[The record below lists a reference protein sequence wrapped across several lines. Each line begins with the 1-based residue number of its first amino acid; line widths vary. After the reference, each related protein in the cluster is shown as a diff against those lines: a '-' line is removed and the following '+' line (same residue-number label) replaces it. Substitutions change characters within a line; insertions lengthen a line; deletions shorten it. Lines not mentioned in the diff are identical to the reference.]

1 MAPAA
6 RPPRREGRGRG
17 EEAAE
22 RKGSK
27 GREETPVGEFL
38 NSLPDRY
45 SLHFL
50 RSLEPQAFE
59 RILKD
64 DPGGGDELD
73 PGMTKTLRFRHE
85 NGTVTVELVELSR
98 ELRCLPGN
106 GMDPPSEGRVAEARW
121 ERCDPSK
128 EALLLRM
135 DEKAVIRP
143 AASVRLGEDAA
154 GPRMGVLDEGR
165 RVPLEV
171 QGLLPAER
179 DGLLRLDPDDVV
191 SDGRDPDRPS
201 DLPLLRLGQVRAT
214 LRDFHVGAVE
224 GFVDQVVEVHDPS
237 FPRRHAPFRQI
248 HEGIE
253 DRLRSPIDPHEL
265 ERGLE
270 PLECKLM
277 ILAEDVDRDI

>member
-50 RSLEPQAFE
+50 RSLEPQAVE

-73 PGMTKTLRFRHE
+73 PGIPKALRFRREH
-85 NGTVTVELVELSR
+85 GTVAVELIELSG
-98 ELRCLPGN
+98 ELRRLPGH
-106 GMDPPSEGRVAEARW
+106 GMDPPSDGGVAQPRW
-121 ERCDPSK
+121 ELRDPTK

-135 DEKAVIRP
+135 DQEAVIRP
-143 AASVRLGEDAA
+143 AASVRLGEDAT
-154 GPRMGVLDEGR
+154 GPRMGVLDEWRG
-165 RVPLEV
+165 
-171 QGLLPAER
+171 
-179 DGLLRLDPDDVV
+179 V
-191 SDGRDPDRPS
+191 S
-201 DLPLLRLGQVRAT
+201 L
-214 LRDFHVGAVE
+214 
-224 GFVDQVVEVHDPS
+224 
-237 FPRRHAPFRQI
+237 
-248 HEGIE
+248 
-253 DRLRSPIDPHEL
+253 
-265 ERGLE
+265 
-270 PLECKLM
+270 
-277 ILAEDVDRDI
+277 